1 MAFGLFLAVLIPLH
15 SKLYT
20 PHTTCLSGILFIM
33 VRRVL
38 DKIRGVQIHQHHVYL
53 STVAIIIGI
62 LGGYG
67 ALLFRYAIK
76 VTQYAFYQNTEDI
89 LTFAHTL
96 PFYLKI
102 ALPALGGLIVGP
114 LIYFGAREAKGHGVP
129 EVMEAVA
136 LREGRIRPRVALVK
150 ILASGICIGSGGS
163 VGREGPIVQI
173 GSSIGSTLGQIL
185 KVPPLRQRTLVGCGA
200 AAGIA
205 ATFNAPIAGALFA
218 AEVILGEFG
227 LSTFSPVVLSSVTAT
242 TISRHYL
249 GDFPAF
255 IIPTYKLI
263 SLWEIFFYPIM
274 GILLG
279 FIALLFTVTL
289 YKFEDMFEALKIPEY
304 LKPALGGLIL
314 GCMLIVWPNVF
325 GVGYGSINL
334 SLRNELPLVLL
345 LSLVFIKILAT
356 SVTIGSGGSGG
367 IFAPSL
373 FIGAMSGGAFGWVVH
388 SYFPHITADPGAYA
402 LVAMGAVVAGTTHA
416 PITAIIIIFELTSTY
431 HIILPL
437 MIACMLSTLVTTSLK
452 RDSIYTAKLA
462 RRGVEITQ
470 GWEQSVLRALK
481 VKDIASEHVV
491 FVSEDTHL
499 VDIFE
504 MLKRED
510 VSHVHMVDQDG
521 KLKGIISFSD
531 IRSAIH
537 EEGLSHLVVARDVAT
552 TEVITI
558 TPSDSIQDALYRMGR
573 NGISHLP
580 VVEEEDDSKVI
591 GTLNKK
597 DVMAVYNKAVFHR
610 DEME

>member
-1 MAFGLFLAVLIPLH
+1 V
-15 SKLYT
+15 
-20 PHTTCLSGILFIM
+20 
-33 VRRVL
+33 
-38 DKIRGVQIHQHHVYL
+38 RGVHMHQHVYL
-53 STVAIIIGI
+53 SIVAIVIGI

-76 VTQYAFYQNTEDI
+76 ATQYAFYQNTNDF

-114 LIYFGAREAKGHGVP
+114 LVYFGAREAKGHGVP

-150 ILASGICIGSGGS
+150 IIASGITIGSGGS

-173 GSSIGSTLGQIL
+173 GSSIGSTIGLLL
-185 KVPPLRQRTLVGCGA
+185 KAPPLRQRTLVSCGA

-242 TISRHYL
+242 TISRYYF

-255 IIPTYKLI
+255 IIPTYKLV
-263 SLWEIFFYPIM
+263 SLWEFFFYPV
-274 GILLG
+274 LG
-279 FIALLFTVTL
+279 LIVGLVALLFITAV
-289 YKFEDMFEALKIPEY
+289 YKCEDMFDALKMPEY
-304 LKPALGGLIL
+304 LKPALGGLML
-314 GCMLIVWPNVF
+314 GCILVIWPNVF
-325 GVGYGSINL
+325 GVGYGTINL
-334 SLRNELPLVLL
+334 SLTNQLPFILL
-345 LSLVFIKILAT
+345 LTLVFVKILAT
-356 SVTIGSGGSGG
+356 SITVGSGGSGG

-373 FIGAMSGGAFGWVVH
+373 FIGAMTGGFFGWAVH
-388 SYFPHITADPGAYA
+388 EYFPLITADSGAYA

-431 HIILPL
+431 EIILPL
-437 MIACMLSTLVTTSLK
+437 MITCMISTLITTSLK
-452 RDSIYTAKLA
+452 RGSIYTIKLL

-481 VKDIASEHVV
+481 VKDIASDH
-491 FVSEDTHL
+491 FVTVPEGMHL
-499 VDIFE
+499 VDIVE
-504 MLKRED
+504 ILKAED
-510 VSHVHMVDQDG
+510 VSYLHMVGDDG
-521 KLKGIISFSD
+521 VLKGIISFSD
-531 IRSAIH
+531 IRSALQ
-537 EEGLSHLVVARDVAT
+537 EEGLEYLVIARDVAST
-552 TEVITI
+552 DVITI
-558 TPSDSIQDALYRMGR
+558 SPSDSIQDALYKMGR

-580 VVEEEDDSKVI
+580 VVEKEDSGKII
-591 GTLNKK
+591 GTLDKK
-597 DVMAVYNKAVFHR
+597 NVMAAYNKAVFSR
-610 DEME
+610 EEVL

>member
-1 MAFGLFLAVLIPLH
+1 M
-15 SKLYT
+15 
-20 PHTTCLSGILFIM
+20 
-33 VRRVL
+33 
-38 DKIRGVQIHQHHVYL
+38 RGVHMHQHVYL
-53 STVAIIIGI
+53 SIVAIIIGI

-67 ALLFRYAIK
+67 AVLFRYAIK
-76 VTQYAFYQNTEDI
+76 ATQYIFYQNTDDI

-114 LIYFGAREAKGHGVP
+114 LVYFGAREAKGHGVP

-150 ILASGICIGSGGS
+150 ILASGITIGSGGS

-173 GSSIGSTLGQIL
+173 GSSIGSTIGQLL
-185 KVPPLRQRTLVGCGA
+185 KAPPLRQRTLVGCGA

-242 TISRHYL
+242 TISRHYF

-255 IIPTYKLI
+255 IIPTYKLV
-263 SLWEIFFYPIM
+263 SLWEFLFYPV
-274 GILLG
+274 LG
-279 FIALLFTVTL
+279 VIVGLVALLFIMAV
-289 YKFEDMFEALKIPEY
+289 YKSEDMFDALKIPEY
-304 LKPALGGLIL
+304 LKPALGGLML

-325 GVGYGSINL
+325 GVGYGTINL
-334 SLRNELPLVLL
+334 SLKNQLPFIILL
-345 LSLVFIKILAT
+345 TLVFVKILAT
-356 SVTIGSGGSGG
+356 SITIGSGGSGG

-373 FIGAMSGGAFGWVVH
+373 FIGAMTGGFFGWAVH
-388 SYFPHITADPGAYA
+388 EYFPLITADSGAYA

-431 HIILPL
+431 DIILPL
-437 MIACMLSTLVTTSLK
+437 MITCMLSTLITTSLK
-452 RDSIYTAKLA
+452 RGSIYTIKLA

-481 VKDIASEHVV
+481 VRDVASDHVV
-491 FVSEDTHL
+491 TVPENMHL
-499 VDIFE
+499 GDIFE
-504 MLKRED
+504 ILKTED
-510 VSHVHMVDQDG
+510 VSYLHMVDNDG
-521 KLKGIISFSD
+521 SLKGIISFSD
-531 IRSAIH
+531 IRSALR
-537 EEGLSHLVVARDVAT
+537 EEGLEYLVIARDVAT
-552 TEVITI
+552 MDIITI
-558 TPSDSIQDALYRMGR
+558 SPSDSIQDALYRMGR
-573 NGISHLP
+573 YGISHLP
-580 VVEEEDDSKVI
+580 VVEEDDNGKVI

-597 DVMAVYNKAVFHR
+597 DVMAVYNKAVLSR
-610 DEME
+610 EGAE

>member
-1 MAFGLFLAVLIPLH
+1 V
-15 SKLYT
+15 
-20 PHTTCLSGILFIM
+20 
-33 VRRVL
+33 
-38 DKIRGVQIHQHHVYL
+38 RGVQMHQHVYL
-53 STVAIIIGI
+53 SFVAIVIGI

-76 VTQYAFYQNTEDI
+76 VTQYAFYQNTDDI

-114 LIYFGAREAKGHGVP
+114 LVYFGAREAKGHGVP

-150 ILASGICIGSGGS
+150 IIASGITIGSGGS

-173 GSSIGSTLGQIL
+173 GSSIGSTIGQLL
-185 KVPPLRQRTLVGCGA
+185 KAPPLRQRTLVGCGA

-242 TISRHYL
+242 TISRYYF

-255 IIPTYKLI
+255 IIPTYKLV
-263 SLWEIFFYPIM
+263 SLWEFLFYPV
-274 GILLG
+274 LG
-279 FIALLFTVTL
+279 VIVGLVALLFIMAV
-289 YKFEDMFEALKIPEY
+289 YKCEDLFDALKMPEY
-304 LKPALGGLIL
+304 LKPALGGLML
-314 GCMLIVWPNVF
+314 GCLLIVWPNVF
-325 GVGYGSINL
+325 GVGYGTINL
-334 SLRNELPLVLL
+334 SLTNQLPFMLL
-345 LSLVFIKILAT
+345 FILIFVKILAT
-356 SVTIGSGGSGG
+356 SITVGSGGSGG

-373 FIGAMSGGAFGWVVH
+373 FIGAMTGGFFGWAVH
-388 SYFPHITADPGAYA
+388 EYFPLITADSGAYA
-402 LVAMGAVVAGTTHA
+402 LVAMGAVVAGATHA

-431 HIILPL
+431 EIILPL
-437 MIACMLSTLVTTSLK
+437 MITCMLSTLITTSLK
-452 RDSIYTAKLA
+452 RGSIYTIKLA

-481 VKDIASEHVV
+481 VRDIASDRVV
-491 FVSEDTHL
+491 TVPEGMHL

-504 MLKRED
+504 VLKTEN
-510 VSHVHMVDQDG
+510 VSYLHMVDNDG
-521 KLKGIISFSD
+521 RLKGIISFSD
-531 IRSAIH
+531 IRSALR
-537 EEGLSHLVVARDVAT
+537 EEGLERLVIARDVAT
-552 TEVITI
+552 MGIITI

-580 VVEEEDDSKVI
+580 VVEENDNGKVI

-597 DVMAVYNKAVFHR
+597 DVMAVYNKAVLSR
-610 DEME
+610 EEVE